1 MENHIDY
8 EGNFVIVIS
17 PEMAVAIC
25 SFLNLTTEV
34 FFISKNMSAR
44 TENEA
49 QRLHDF
55 LYHLLVQH
63 RITCDQLSR
72 ANKSSTFM
80 EGLLH
85 DPPPP

>member
-1 MENHIDY
+1 MENHIDP

-25 SFLNLTTEV
+25 SFLNLTTVE
-34 FFISKNMSAR
+34 FFTSKGMSAR
-44 TENEA
+44 TEDEA
-49 QRLHDF
+49 QILHDF
-55 LYHLLVQH
+55 LYYLLVQH
-63 RITCDQLSR
+63 RITSDQLSR